1 MRSGFCQSPAWPARD
16 IKLTAVHVF
25 PYICICEFVFVV
37 FVFCFFC
44 PADLKAHQA
53 GQRVVA
59 DKLHFLKIQFDSP
72 PLHLL
77 SPPAASTPDLYSLL
91 ITIIIILIDIVII
104 NSNPVT
110 LWDIE
115 FLSHVLPLLGNV
127 SN

>member
-1 MRSGFCQSPAWPARD
+1 MYFRIS
-16 IKLTAVHVF
+16 L
-25 PYICICEFVFVV
+25 FVSLYLLYLFSV
-37 FVFCFFC
+37 FFC

-91 ITIIIILIDIVII
+91 IKIIIIIMTIINIITISIDIVTI
-104 NSNPVT
+104 NTITSP
-110 LWDIE
+110 I
-115 FLSHVLPLLGNV
+115 
-127 SN
+127 